1 MLITRKRTK
10 ARTLI
15 ATSALLLAAFG
26 AAGCSGDSSAAESGS
41 SKSPGTK
48 DKGFTQALA
57 YSKCMRAN
65 GVPDYPDPEQ
75 DADGR
80 VIMNPGNG
88 QNDPKTQQAMEAC
101 RDKMPQGRSRE
112 NGGKMDTS
120 KVTSWAKCIRE
131 NGIPKFPDPEIDG
144 TRLNVPLGKIGM
156 MPDDP
161 KMQKASQACQDK
173 SPGGELYFTDG
184 SEQ

>member
-1 MLITRKRTK
+1 MLITRKRAK
-10 ARTLI
+10 AQTLI
-15 ATSALLLAAFG
+15 AASALVVAAFG
-26 AAGCSGDSSAAESGS
+26 AAGCSGDSNAAESGG
-41 SKSPGTK
+41 KSPGTK
-48 DKGFTQALA
+48 DKGFAQAMA

-80 VIMNPGNG
+80 VKTNPGNG
-88 QNDPKTQQAMEAC
+88 ANDPKTLQAMEAC
-101 RDKMPQGRSRE
+101 RDKMPQGRSVE
-112 NGGKMDTS
+112 NGGKMDAS
-120 KVTSWAKCIRE
+120 KVNSWAECIRK
-131 NGIPKFPDPEIDG
+131 NGIPKFPDPEVEG
-144 TRLNVPLGKIGM
+144 TRINVPLGKLGM

-173 SPGGELYFTDG
+173 SPGGEMYFTDG